1 MGTIG
6 FETPLFFW
14 GLILLAPLVFF
25 YLLQFPKSRRIFAF
39 IASSPGEERA
49 LRVRYFF
56 SHLFFL
62 IFLACLFFA
71 LAGPRW
77 GSRMVSGYR
86 RGVDLVLAMDLSRS
100 MEVRDSPSPEGLSR
114 LEQARRTAEALVRD
128 LDRNA
133 PGENRFGL
141 VMGKGRGIL
150 ALPLSY
156 DTEGILALL
165 EALEDSLVTG
175 RGTNLESLIDTA
187 SGAFQDALPSRRVIL
202 LFSDGEELSGSLSAA
217 LERAADRD
225 ITVSALGMGTETGG
239 PVPLVESRPQG
250 AEQADQRNVPVDER
264 GFPVISFRRT
274 AALRNIAER
283 TGGIYLDGNRED
295 SIPLLEGYIRSQ
307 ASETG
312 TGSFRREPRPGWR
325 IFVLGGLFAL
335 ALSRLAGFKGRFP
348 GNSRGKK

>member
-1 MGTIG
+1 METVG
-6 FETPLFFW
+6 FETPLFLW
-14 GLILLAPLVFF
+14 GLVLLAPLGFF
-25 YLLQFPKSRRIFAF
+25 YILQFYKSRRIFAF
-39 IASSPGEERA
+39 IASSPGEEGA

-62 IFLACLFFA
+62 IFLACLLVA

-77 GSRMVSGYR
+77 GSRMVTGYR

-100 MEVRDSPSPEGLSR
+100 MEVRDGLFPEDLSR
-114 LEQARRTAEALVRD
+114 LEQARRMAEALVRN

-133 PGENRFGL
+133 PEENRFGL
-141 VMGKGRGIL
+141 VLGKGRGIL

-156 DTEGILALL
+156 DAEAIMALL
-165 EALEDSLVTG
+165 EALEGSLITG
-175 RGTNLESLIDTA
+175 QGTNLESLIDTA

-202 LFSDGEELSGSLSAA
+202 LLSDGEYLSGSLSAA

-225 ITVSALGMGTETGG
+225 IAVSALGMGTETGG
-239 PVPLVESRPQG
+239 PVPLAESRS
-250 AEQADQRNVPVDER
+250 QAAGQRDVLLDER
-264 GFPVISFRRT
+264 GFPLVSSRQT

-295 SIPLLEGYIRSQ
+295 SIPLLEEYIRSQ

-312 TGSFRREPRPGWR
+312 TGSSRREPRPGWR
-325 IFVLGGLFAL
+325 VFVLGGLFAL
-335 ALSRLAGFKGRFP
+335 ALSRLAGFRGRFSV
-348 GNSRGKK
+348 NSRGNRNE